1 MLTSAPY
8 ICFVKDF
15 VKKEVAFERVV
26 FFSDAIVAIAI
37 TLLALN
43 LKLEIPPER
52 RISFADLLLPWRN
65 YLAFILSFVNIAGFW
80 RTHHN
85 AFLYINR
92 MDDRMMFVNICWLFL
107 IITLPFATTL
117 VSAHFG
123 QTPVIF
129 LYSMNIF
136 GLAVFQNT
144 IWDYADKKD
153 YVDKE
158 KLSDLARRRFRII
171 FNLDM
176 INSLVCVILSFFFP
190 TLAFIFLFFKL
201 PMFLF
206 ATFYFVGERR
216 KRYLPMSD
224 ADKVERVKL

>member
-1 MLTSAPY
+1 M
-8 ICFVKDF
+8 KDF
-15 VKKEVAFERVV
+15 IKQEIAFERVV

-43 LKLEIPPER
+43 LKLEIPLDR
-52 RISFADLLLPWRN
+52 RVSFSDLLLPWRN
-65 YLAFILSFVNIAGFW
+65 YLAFILSFINIAGFW

-85 AFLYINR
+85 AFVYIHK
-92 MDDRMMFVNICWLFL
+92 MDDRMMFLNVCWLFL
-107 IITLPFATTL
+107 IITLPFVTTL

-123 QTPVIF
+123 ATPVIF

-136 GLAVFQNT
+136 GLAFFQNA
-144 IWDYADKKD
+144 IWDYADKRN

-158 KLSDLARRRFRII
+158 KLPENARRRFRLV

-176 INSLVCVILSFFFP
+176 INGLVCVILSFFFP
-190 TLAFIFLFFKL
+190 VLAFVFLFFKL

-206 ATFYFVGERR
+206 GTFYFAGKGR
-216 KRYLPMSD
+216 KHFMLYKDQPAEQPL
-224 ADKVERVKL
+224 K

>member
-1 MLTSAPY
+1 M
-8 ICFVKDF
+8 KDF
-15 VKKEVAFERVV
+15 IKKEVAFERVI

-43 LKLEIPPER
+43 LKLDIPQDHR
-52 RISFADLLLPWRN
+52 VSFADLFLPWRN
-65 YLAFILSFVNIAGFW
+65 YLAFFLSFINIAGFW

-85 AFLYINR
+85 AFVYIFK
-92 MDDRMMFVNICWLFL
+92 MDDRMMFLNICWLFL
-107 IITLPFATTL
+107 IVILPFATTL
-117 VSAHFG
+117 VSTHFA

-129 LYSMNIF
+129 LYSIIVF

-144 IWDYADKKD
+144 IWDYADNKS
-153 YVDKE
+153 YIDKE
-158 KLSDLARRRFRII
+158 KLPEMLRNRLRLT

-176 INSLVCVILSFFFP
+176 INSLICVILSFFRP

-206 ATFYFVGERR
+206 AAFYLTGKR
-216 KRYLPMSD
+216 KQQYIPSKKDRNTP
-224 ADKVERVKL
+224 VEP

>member
-1 MLTSAPY
+1 M
-8 ICFVKDF
+8 KDF
-15 VKKEVAFERVV
+15 IKKEVAFERVI

-43 LKLEIPPER
+43 LKLEIPPDHKVTF
-52 RISFADLLLPWRN
+52 SDLLLPWRN
-65 YLAFILSFVNIAGFW
+65 YLAFFLSFINIAGFW

-85 AFLYINR
+85 AFVYINK
-92 MDDRMMFVNICWLFL
+92 MDDRMMFLNICWLFL
-107 IITLPFATTL
+107 IVILPFATTL
-117 VSAHFG
+117 VSTHFA

-129 LYSMNIF
+129 LYSIIVF

-144 IWDYADKKD
+144 IWDYADNKN

-158 KLSDLARRRFRII
+158 KLPQILRNRFRLT

-176 INSLVCVILSFFFP
+176 INSLVCVILSFFRP

-206 ATFYFVGERR
+206 AAFYLTGKR
-216 KRYLPMSD
+216 KQQYIPSKKDRSTP
-224 ADKVERVKL
+224 VEP